1 MSFLKGTS
9 IYLVSNIL
17 NAVIPF
23 LLLPILTRYL
33 SPAEYGQI
41 AMFQTLLSGITTF
54 IGLNAVGA
62 ANRKYYDGNIDKTV
76 LRQFNGS
83 CIHILIISSLIAFIG
98 IFLFQNQL
106 SDFLAI
112 PTSWILAA
120 VIISFFSFITTMRL
134 GQWQIRSQAKW
145 FGLLQVSSSLVNM
158 LLSLLFV
165 IILTRGAQGRID
177 AQVIT
182 GISVAIIALTWLY
195 KDRLLQIKVWNP
207 QYIKEALLFGVPLIP
222 HHVGFFLISAVDRF
236 VINQKLGL
244 TDAGIYMVA
253 VQLSSAMV
261 IIFDAINKA
270 YVPWLFE
277 KLKIDNYKDK
287 IKTVKYT
294 YLYFIG
300 VLVTAGG
307 AFLIGPFF
315 IKLLAGDEYSKAGD
329 VIGFLCIGQAF
340 GGMYLMVTNY
350 IFFTKRTG
358 LLGIITIITGCL
370 NILLLYYFISYFGL
384 VGAAISFALVKFLQ
398 FIFTWILAAKLIKMP
413 WLSFSLFKNGY
424 HNVL

>member
-1 MSFLKGTS
+1 MSLLKGAS
-9 IYLVSNIL
+9 VYLVSNIL

-23 LLLPILTRYL
+23 LLLPVLTRYL

-41 AMFQTLLSGITTF
+41 AMFQTLLAGIGTF
-54 IGLNAVGA
+54 VGLNSVGA
-62 ANRKYYDGNIDKTV
+62 ANRKFYDDDIDETI

-98 IFLFQNQL
+98 IFSFQNQL

-120 VIISFFSFITTMRL
+120 VIISFLGFITTMRL
-134 GQWQIRSQAKW
+134 GQWQIRGQAKW

-165 IILTRGAQGRID
+165 IVLTQGAQGRID

-182 GISVAIIALTWLY
+182 GISVAIISLIWLY
-195 KDRLLQIKVWNP
+195 KDKLLQIKIWKP
-207 QYIKEALLFGVPLIP
+207 IYIKEALSFGIPLIP

-253 VQLSSAMV
+253 VQLSTVMSIV
-261 IIFDAINKA
+261 FDGVNKA

-277 KLKIDNYKDK
+277 KLKYNHYGEKKQI
-287 IKTVKYT
+287 VKYT
-294 YLYFIG
+294 YFYFIVALFIAAIAFIIG
-300 VLVTAGG
+300 PYVITLTAGEQYSE
-307 AFLIGPFF
+307 
-315 IKLLAGDEYSKAGD
+315 AGKI
-329 VIGFLCIGQAF
+329 IGFLCLGQAF

-350 IFFTKRTG
+350 IFYVKKTGMLALVTISTG
-358 LLGIITIITGCL
+358 LI
-370 NILLLYYFISYFGL
+370 NIFLLYILIDHFGIA
-384 VGAAISFALVKFLQ
+384 GAAISFVIVKLLQ
-398 FIFTWILAAKLIKMP
+398 FLSTWLITSNVIDMP
-413 WLSFSLFKNGY
+413 WKLQ
-424 HNVL
+424 

>member
-1 MSFLKGTS
+1 MSLLKGAS
-9 IYLVSNIL
+9 VYLVSNIL

-41 AMFQTLLSGITTF
+41 AMFQTLLAGIGTF
-54 IGLNAVGA
+54 IGLNAIGA
-62 ANRKYYDGNIDKTV
+62 ANRKFYDGDIDETV

-83 CIHILIISSLIAFIG
+83 CVHILIVSSLIAFIG
-98 IFLFQNQL
+98 IFIFKNQL
-106 SDFLAI
+106 SEFLAI
-112 PTSWILAA
+112 PTSWVLAA
-120 VIISFFSFITTMRL
+120 VIISFFGFITTMRL

-145 FGLLQVSSSLVNM
+145 FGVLQVSSSLVNM

-165 IILTRGAQGRID
+165 IILTQGAQGRID

-182 GISVAIIALTWLY
+182 GILAAIIALIWLY
-195 KDRLLQIKVWNP
+195 KDKLLQIKVWKP

-253 VQLSSAMV
+253 VQLSSAMA

-277 KLKIDNYKDK
+277 RLKRDNYEEKK
-287 IKTVKYT
+287 QIVKYT
-294 YLYFIG
+294 YVYFILAL
-300 VLVTAGG
+300 LVAGI

-315 IKLLAGDEYSKAGD
+315 ITLIAGDKYSEAGK
-329 VIGFLCIGQAF
+329 VIGLLCLGQAF

-350 IFFTKRTG
+350 IFFAKKTG
-358 LLGIITIITGCL
+358 RLAVVTISTGII
-370 NILLLYYFISYFGL
+370 NVILLFVLVSHLGL
-384 VGAAISFALVKFLQ
+384 IGAAMAFAISKLIQ
-398 FIFTWILAAKLIKMP
+398 FIMTWFLVSKIIYIP
-413 WLSFSLFKNGY
+413 WLKAR
-424 HNVL
+424 

>member
-1 MSFLKGTS
+1 VSLLKGAS
-9 IYLVSNIL
+9 VYLVSNIL

-41 AMFQTLLSGITTF
+41 AMFQTLLTGIGTF
-54 IGLNAVGA
+54 IGLNAIGA
-62 ANRKYYDGNIDKTV
+62 ANRKFYDGDIDETV

-83 CIHILIISSLIAFIG
+83 CVHILIVSSFIAFIG
-98 IFLFQNQL
+98 IFIFKNQL
-106 SDFLAI
+106 SEFLAI
-112 PTSWILAA
+112 PTSWVLAT
-120 VIISFFSFITTMRL
+120 VIISFFGFITTMRL

-145 FGLLQVSSSLVNM
+145 FGVLQVSSSLVNM

-165 IILTRGAQGRID
+165 IILTQGAQGRID

-182 GISVAIIALTWLY
+182 GILAAIIALIWLY
-195 KDRLLQIKVWNP
+195 KDKLLQIKVWKP

-253 VQLSSAMV
+253 VQLSSAMA

-277 KLKIDNYKDK
+277 RLKRDNYEEKK
-287 IKTVKYT
+287 QIVKYT
-294 YLYFIG
+294 YVYFILAL
-300 VLVTAGG
+300 LVAGI

-315 IKLLAGDEYSKAGD
+315 ITLIAGDKYSEAGK
-329 VIGFLCIGQAF
+329 VIGLLCLGQAF

-350 IFFTKRTG
+350 IFFAKKTG
-358 LLGIITIITGCL
+358 RLAVVTISTGII
-370 NILLLYYFISYFGL
+370 NVILLFVLVSHLGL
-384 VGAAISFALVKFLQ
+384 IGAAMAFAISKLIQ
-398 FIFTWILAAKLIKMP
+398 FIMTWFLVSKIIYIP
-413 WLSFSLFKNGY
+413 WLKAR
-424 HNVL
+424 

>member
-1 MSFLKGTS
+1 MSLLKGAS
-9 IYLVSNIL
+9 VYLVSNIL

-23 LLLPILTRYL
+23 LLLPVLTRYL

-41 AMFQTLLSGITTF
+41 AMFQTLLAGIGTF

-62 ANRKYYDGNIDKTV
+62 ANRKFYDGDIDETV

-83 CIHILIISSLIAFIG
+83 CVHILIVSSLIAFIG
-98 IFLFQNQL
+98 ISLFQNQI
-106 SDFLAI
+106 SEFLAI

-120 VIISFFSFITTMRL
+120 IIISFFSFITTMRL

-145 FGLLQVSSSLVNM
+145 FGVLQVSSSLVNM

-165 IILTRGAQGRID
+165 IILTQGAQGRID

-182 GISVAIIALTWLY
+182 GILAAIIALIWLY
-195 KDRLLQIKVWNP
+195 KDKLLQIKVWKL

-244 TDAGIYMVA
+244 SDAGIYMVA
-253 VQLSSAMV
+253 VQLSSAMAIV
-261 IIFDAINKA
+261 FDAINKA

-277 KLKIDNYKDK
+277 RLKRDDHEEKKQI
-287 IKTVKYT
+287 VKYT
-294 YLYFIG
+294 YLYFIIA
-300 VLVTAGG
+300 LLIAGI

-315 IKLLAGDEYSKAGD
+315 ITLIAGDKYSEAGK
-329 VIGFLCIGQAF
+329 VIGLLCLGQAF

-350 IFFTKRTG
+350 IFFSKKTGMLALITISTG
-358 LLGIITIITGCL
+358 LI
-370 NILLLYYFISYFGL
+370 NVVLLFVLVDTFGL
-384 VGAAISFALVKFLQ
+384 IGAAISFAICKFIQ
-398 FIFTWILAAKLIKMP
+398 FIMTWILSNKCIVMP
-413 WLSFSLFKNGY
+413 W
-424 HNVL
+424 V

>member
-1 MSFLKGTS
+1 MSFLKGAS
-9 IYLVSNIL
+9 VYLVSNIL

-41 AMFQTLLSGITTF
+41 AMFQTLLAGIGTF

-62 ANRKYYDGNIDKTV
+62 ANRKFYDEDIGDTILK
-76 LRQFNGS
+76 QFNGS
-83 CIHILIISSLIAFIG
+83 CIQILIVSSFIAFIG
-98 IFLFQNQL
+98 IFLFKNQL
-106 SDFLAI
+106 SEFLAI
-112 PTSWILAA
+112 PTSWILSA
-120 VIISFFSFITTMRL
+120 VIISFFGFIATMRL

-145 FGLLQVSSSLVNM
+145 FGMLQVSSSLVNM

-165 IILTRGAQGRID
+165 IALTQGAQGRID

-182 GISVAIIALTWLY
+182 GILAAIIALIWLY
-195 KDRLLQIKVWNP
+195 KDKLLQVMVWKP
-207 QYIKEALLFGVPLIP
+207 QYIKEALSFGIPLIP

-244 TDAGIYMVA
+244 VDAGIYMVA
-253 VQLSSAMV
+253 VQLSSAMA

-277 KLKIDNYKDK
+277 RLKRDNYEQKK
-287 IKTVKYT
+287 QIVKYT
-294 YLYFIG
+294 YFYFIIVLLVAG
-300 VLVTAGG
+300 V

-315 IKLLAGDEYSKAGD
+315 ITLIAGDKYSEAGQL
-329 VIGFLCIGQAF
+329 IGLLCLGQAF

-350 IFFTKRTG
+350 IFFTKKTG
-358 LLGIITIITGCL
+358 KLAIITISTGII
-370 NILLLYYFISYFGL
+370 NVILLFIFVSHLGL
-384 VGAAISFALVKFLQ
+384 IGAAMAFAISKFIQ
-398 FIFTWILAAKLIKMP
+398 FVITFILANKSIVMP
-413 WLSFSLFKNGY
+413 WFLLRT
-424 HNVL
+424 

>member
-1 MSFLKGTS
+1 MSLLKGAS
-9 IYLVSNIL
+9 VYLVSNIL

-41 AMFQTLLSGITTF
+41 AMFQTLLAGIGTF
-54 IGLNAVGA
+54 IGLNAIGA
-62 ANRKYYDGNIDKTV
+62 SNRKFYDGDIDDTV

-83 CIHILIISSLIAFIG
+83 CVHILIVSSLIAFIG

-106 SDFLAI
+106 SELLAI
-112 PTSWILAA
+112 PTSWILASV
-120 VIISFFSFITTMRL
+120 VISAFGFITSMRL

-145 FGLLQVSSSLVNM
+145 FGFLQVSSSLVNM

-165 IILTRGAQGRID
+165 IVLTQGAKGRID

-182 GISVAIIALTWLY
+182 GIVAAIIACICLY
-195 KDRLLQIKVWNP
+195 KDKLLQVFVWRP
-207 QYIKEALLFGVPLIP
+207 QYLKEALLFGVPLIP

-244 TDAGIYMVA
+244 SEAGIYMVA
-253 VQLSSAMV
+253 VQLSSAMAIV
-261 IIFDAINKA
+261 FDAINKA

-277 KLKIDNYKDK
+277 RLKRDNYEEKK
-287 IKTVKYT
+287 QIVKYT
-294 YLYFIG
+294 YVYFIIALLVAG
-300 VLVTAGG
+300 V

-315 IKLLAGDEYSKAGD
+315 ITLIAGDKYSEAGK
-329 VIGFLCIGQAF
+329 VIGLLCLGQAF

-350 IFFTKRTG
+350 IFFAKKTG
-358 LLGIITIITGCL
+358 RLAVVTIITGII
-370 NILLLYYFISYFGL
+370 NVILLFVFVSHFGV
-384 VGAAISFALVKFLQ
+384 VGAAFSFVISKFIQ
-398 FIFTWILAAKLIKMP
+398 FIGTWFLVTVNMSMPWILLKK
-413 WLSFSLFKNGY
+413 
-424 HNVL
+424 